1 VRAVRLTMMAAVS
14 GVMLM
19 ACVSAP
25 AMADSGRGGGHDDG
39 GGGGGGGGGNVRDVQ
54 VRDDCDPAT
63 FNAAIG
69 SGACVG
75 NGHTTFAQFQA
86 KLNPTDFGD
95 GHWKFNPDHT
105 DLKRNESLH
114 PFNRGGETHTFTAV
128 AQFGP
133 GCVAALN
140 QPLGLT
146 GPAAVPDCQAA
157 LANTALHPGDSREL
171 SNLTPGVHRYMCVIH
186 PWMRTTITVR

>member
-1 VRAVRLTMMAAVS
+1 
-14 GVMLM
+14 G
-19 ACVSAP
+19 
-25 AMADSGRGGGHDDG
+25 DD
-39 GGGGGGGGGNVRDVQ
+39 
-54 VRDDCDPAT
+54 
-63 FNAAIG
+63 
-69 SGACVG
+69 
-75 NGHTTFAQFQA
+75 
-86 KLNPTDFGD
+86 
-95 GHWKFNPDHT
+95 HWRFNPNNT
-105 DLKRNESLH
+105 TIKAGQSLH

-157 LANTALHPGDSREL
+157 LANTALHPGDRRTICG
-171 SNLTPGVHRYMCVIH
+171 LTPGVHRYMCVIH